1 MILWL
6 LGVEILAF
14 VEADACFFLG
24 EMKPELKVRFLA
36 EPEKAVL
43 FTVDEELLCP
53 NGGSLSPCSK
63 SSGLGNKLSF
73 SLAGAETFSESEPSF
88 FKAVFSVW
96 DPCAAFEQNFNIPEL
111 EIFSFQ
117 L

>member
-14 VEADACFFLG
+14 IEVDACFFLG
-24 EMKPELKVRFLA
+24 EMKPELEVRFLA

-43 FTVDEELLCP
+43 FTVDEELLFP

-63 SSGLGNKLSF
+63 SSRLGNKLSF
-73 SLAGAETFSESEPSF
+73 SLAGAEGFSESEPSL
-88 FKAVFSVW
+88 FKAVFSV
-96 DPCAAFEQNFNIPEL
+96 
-111 EIFSFQ
+111 
-117 L
+117 